1 MICGSIPDAESD
13 GGLEWKN
20 FGDLNSCA
28 ISFEPTA
35 FPLKVSIL
43 PLD

>member
-1 MICGSIPDAESD
+1 MLEMICGSKPDAESD

-28 ISFEPTA
+28 TSFSA
-35 FPLKVSIL
+35 YSIL
-43 PLD
+43 ELNKIL